1 MSYQVTWFNYL
12 HRTNKASLLESEYF
26 KTIVSTSEYNI
37 LIAKDDIQFK
47 KLFTVFSNPLILYDY
62 QKSLPLN
69 DRNMYE
75 IIPGNKYQK
84 IHFDIDVKKEDL
96 NNFNEVEFF
105 DSIIEGIIK
114 YIKVDLDLSK
124 DIMIFT
130 SHSSYKKSYHIVIDN
145 YCLRNNIETKQ
156 FVRLILNDFPRL
168 MSYVDN
174 VIYTINRQFRLLG
187 SSKIDTHR
195 IKVLLPEWKYKNQTI
210 VYKNK
215 SDDESVFINSLVS
228 NTNNCKLLDLFEE
241 INETKISKSE
251 VKIDYDIL
259 TEIKKMFIKT
269 FNCEIFFDIE
279 SYKDGLIIARRLKP
293 SFCNICERVHQ
304 HENPYFVVNKNG
316 DVLYSCRRNDD
327 LVKIGIIKIDDNDD
341 DDNSNDKN
349 DAESEDTTVIVD
361 KDEDINDEKLI
372 NNLIKQQIILNKI
385 ETKKREKLSK
395 DFYIEKK
402 RILKKLLN

>member
-12 HRTNKASLLESEYF
+12 HKNNKISLLDSEYF
-26 KTIVSTSEYNI
+26 KTVTSTSEFNI
-37 LIAKDDIQFK
+37 LIAKDDRQCK

-62 QKSLPLN
+62 QKSLILN
-69 DRNMYE
+69 QRNMYE

-96 NNFNEVEFF
+96 TNFDETEFF

-114 YIKVDLDLSK
+114 YIKIDIDLSK

-130 SHSSYKKSYHIVIDN
+130 SHSDYKKSYHIVIDN

-168 MSYVDN
+168 VPYVDN
-174 VIYTINRQFRLLG
+174 VIYTLNRQFRLLG
-187 SSKIDTHR
+187 NSKIDTNR
-195 IKVLLPEWKYKNQTI
+195 PKILLSEWKYKDQIIT
-210 VYKNK
+210 YKNK
-215 SDDESVFINSLVS
+215 SDEESVFVNSLVS
-228 NTNNCKLLDLFEE
+228 NTNNCKLIDLFEE
-241 INETKISKSE
+241 INETKISKHE

-259 TEIKKMFIKT
+259 HEIKKMFIKT

-279 SYKDGLIIARRLKP
+279 SYKDGLIVARRLKP

-327 LVKIGIIKIDDNDD
+327 LVKIGVIKMDDKDD
-341 DDNSNDKN
+341 DDYELEDNIIIDKN
-349 DAESEDTTVIVD
+349 
-361 KDEDINDEKLI
+361 KDEDISDEKII